1 MQKFYQHPND
11 CPYQKILSLDTEE
24 VDKNSYNLLSFTLKI
39 DYVFLKQ
46 I

>member
-1 MQKFYQHPND
+1 MQKFYQHPNN

-24 VDKNSYNLLSFTLKI
+24 VERNSYNLLFFLLKT
-39 DYVFLKQ
+39 DYVFMKQ